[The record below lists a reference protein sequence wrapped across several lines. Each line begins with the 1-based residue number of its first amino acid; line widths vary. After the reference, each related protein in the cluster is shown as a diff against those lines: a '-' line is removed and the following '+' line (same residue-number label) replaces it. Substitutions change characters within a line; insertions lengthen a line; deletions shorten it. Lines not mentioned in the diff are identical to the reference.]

1 MINTTTKDPVCGM
14 DVDASAD
21 TVQFNHK
28 GQTYHFCGPDCKD
41 KFAHTPEQYLNKTAV
56 AADAGKAGCCG

>member
-21 TVQFNHK
+21 TVQFDYK

-41 KFAHTPEQYLNKTAV
+41 KFAKNPKQYVNKTPGSTGS
-56 AADAGKAGCCG
+56 GKGG